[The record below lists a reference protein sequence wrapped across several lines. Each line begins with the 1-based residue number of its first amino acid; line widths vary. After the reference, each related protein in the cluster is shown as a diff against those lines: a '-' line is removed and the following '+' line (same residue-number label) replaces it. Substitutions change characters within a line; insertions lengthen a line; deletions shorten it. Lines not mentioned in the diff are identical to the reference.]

1 MQPKNPIELA
11 IFNTMLGAIAE
22 EMCAVVE
29 RTAYTTFV
37 KETHDFG
44 AGIATPEGEFFAY
57 PRKSGVTSFLGLDLS
72 DALKQIEHWEPG
84 DIAFTND
91 PYSTGALVTHLPDL
105 TLLAPVFAGEEI
117 IGFCW
122 AFIHSSDIGGRVPG
136 SIAPSSDEVY
146 QEGLRVPMTKL
157 YRAGVL
163 NTDLKNIIMTNV
175 RIPYQVWGDLNAL
188 MSGFHVAS
196 GRLTALF
203 KKYGVAHSRELVQA
217 SLEYAEAKTRAV
229 IRKIPSGTY
238 RFTDYLEDDLVSE
251 VPVRI
256 DLAITVQDSD
266 VHLDFTGT
274 DPQVLAAFNVV
285 TAGKAH
291 AWLTIGMIHH
301 FLSEDPTI
309 PANGAV
315 RRPIRA
321 TAPAGCLVNPVL
333 PSALGSRITAAVKVL
348 EITMGA
354 LAQAIPDRVPAAG
367 SGQGMIGVISMPDLR
382 KGGRKI
388 NVFQVLIGGSGGRPH
403 CDGYDGTDYSFAF
416 LRNTPAET
424 IEAEMDIIVH
434 DYRYVQDSGGAGTY
448 RGGLGVGITIEVSVP
463 NTIVAMRGMERTRF
477 APWGV
482 HGGRF
487 GGRTSPAIV
496 NKGTPRE
503 RRIAKLDVLVLN
515 RGDRLELAS
524 SGGGGYG
531 DPCGRDPEKV
541 RLDVQHGF
549 VSHDQALHI
558 YGVVLKGKDL
568 HIDADATATRRAR
581 QRASK
586 NLNGRMYDFGPERE
600 HHDEIWSP
608 SSRRAVVKILNDL
621 PIPARTYAKQFIMRK
636 AMTLFVDRSLPA
648 ITGREIDES
657 WDCARV
663 ELGLDD

>member
-1 MQPKNPIELA
+1 MQPKDPIELA
-11 IFNTMLGAIAE
+11 IFNNMLGAIAE

-44 AGIATPEGEFFAY
+44 AGIATPDGEFFAY

-72 DALKQIEHWEPG
+72 DALKQIDDWQPG

-105 TLLAPVFAGEEI
+105 TLLAPIFAGKTL

-163 NTDLKNIIMTNV
+163 NEDLKKIIMTNV

-196 GRLTALF
+196 ARMAALF
-203 KKYGVAHSRELVQA
+203 EKYGVEHSQALVKE
-217 SLEYAEAKTRAV
+217 SLDYTEAKTRAL
-229 IRKIPSGTY
+229 IQKIPNGTY
-238 RFTDYLEDDLVSE
+238 RFTDYLEDDLVSD

-256 DLAITVQDSD
+256 DLAITIEDSEL
-266 VHLDFTGT
+266 HLDFTGT
-274 DPQVLAAFNVV
+274 DPQVLAAYNVM
-285 TAGKAH
+285 TAGKPH

-309 PANGAV
+309 PVNGAI

-321 TAPAGCLVNPVL
+321 TAPAGTLVNPVL
-333 PSALGSRITAAVKVL
+333 PGSLGARITSAVKVL

-354 LAQAIPDRVPAAG
+354 LAQAIPKEVPAAG

-403 CDGYDGTDYSFAF
+403 CDGFDGTDYSFAF

-424 IEAEMDIIVH
+424 IEAEMDLIVH
-434 DYRYVQDSGGAGTY
+434 EYRYMQDSGGAGTY
-448 RGGLGVGITIEVSVP
+448 RGGLGVGITIEALVP
-463 NTIVAMRGMERTRF
+463 NTIVTMRGMERTRF

-487 GGRTSPAIV
+487 GGNTSPAII
-496 NKGTPRE
+496 NGGTPRE
-503 RRIAKLDVLVLN
+503 RRIPKLDVLILN
-515 RGDRLELAS
+515 RGDRLQLGS

-531 DPCGRDPEKV
+531 DPCNRDPEKV
-541 RLDVQHGF
+541 RSDVQNGF
-549 VSHDQALHI
+549 VSDDHALNI
-558 YGVVLKGKDL
+558 YGVILRGADL
-568 HIDADATATRRAR
+568 EVDLPATEA
-581 QRASK
+581 QRKKVKASR
-586 NLNGRMYDFGPERE
+586 NVNGRLYDFGPERE

-608 SSRRAVVKILNDL
+608 GSRGAIMKILGDL
-621 PIPARTYAKQFIMRK
+621 PIPARAYAKQFIMRK
-636 AMTLFVDRSLPA
+636 AKEIYVENSLPA
-648 ITGREIDES
+648 ITEQEIAKS
-657 WDCARV
+657 WDISRV
-663 ELGLDD
+663 ELGLDN